1 MGDDARNRIDNGR
14 RKGVIMNKL
23 TKFAGFAAAALV
35 AGAIGTGV
43 ATAAGGDDDATD
55 VSITG
60 SDLDKASAAALEHT
74 GGGHVTGTET
84 NDEESYYEVE
94 VTRDDGS
101 VVDVQLNRS
110 FNVVSSDGDHDG
122 AEDDQ

>member
-1 MGDDARNRIDNGR
+1 
-14 RKGVIMNKL
+14 MNKR

-35 AGAIGTGV
+35 AGAAGTGV
-43 ATAAGGDDDATD
+43 ATASGGDDDATD

-60 SDLDKASAAALEHT
+60 SALDEASTAALEHT
-74 GGGHVTGTET
+74 GGGNVTGTET

-110 FNVVSSDGDHDG
+110 FNVVSSDGDDG
-122 AEDDQ
+122 AEDDE